1 MVAACFTRLVPTPV
15 PSTTDDRELVR
26 VKQIARLMDRG
37 FVDPILG
44 FFVPGAGD
52 LVGSAIGL
60 YVVGL
65 ALRRKVAPIIIARM
79 VLNLAIDAGIGAI
92 PLIGDL
98 FDLAWKANDK
108 NVALLESRSAHEGR
122 AKLTDWLAVVGA
134 FVALFAVLGL
144 AIWAVVS
151 LLRAI
156 F

>member
-1 MVAACFTRLVPTPV
+1 VAAPAR
-15 PSTTDDRELVR
+15 STTDDRELVR
-26 VKQIARLMDRG
+26 VKRIARLMDDA
-37 FVDPILG
+37 FIDPLLG
-44 FFVPGAGD
+44 LFLPGAGD

-65 ALRRKVAPIIIARM
+65 ALRRKIAPIIIARM
-79 VLNLAIDAGIGAI
+79 ILNLAIDAGIGAI
-92 PLIGDL
+92 PVLGDI

-108 NVALLESRSAHEGR
+108 NVTLLESRTEAAGK
-122 AKLTDWLAVVGA
+122 AKWTDWLAVVGA
-134 FVALFAVLGL
+134 FFALFAVLGL

>member
-1 MVAACFTRLVPTPV
+1 V
-15 PSTTDDRELVR
+15 SQDRDLDR
-26 VKQIARLMDRG
+26 VKRIARVMDRG
-37 FVDPILG
+37 FIDPLLG
-44 FFVPGAGD
+44 LFAPGAGD

-65 ALRRKVAPIIIARM
+65 AMRRKVAPIIIARM

-92 PLIGDL
+92 PLVGDI

-108 NVALLESRSAHEGR
+108 NVALLESRSAHDGK
-122 AKLTDWLAVVGA
+122 AAWTDWLAVIGS
-134 FVALFAVLGL
+134 FVALFAVLAL
-144 AIWAVVS
+144 AIWALVA

>member
-1 MVAACFTRLVPTPV
+1 MATPALTK
-15 PSTTDDRELVR
+15 TTTEDRELVR
-26 VKQIARLMDRG
+26 VKRIARLMDDA
-37 FVDPILG
+37 FIDPLLG
-44 FFVPGAGD
+44 LFLPGAGD
-52 LVGSAIGL
+52 LIGSAIGL

-79 VLNLAIDAGIGAI
+79 ILNLAIDAGIGAI
-92 PLIGDL
+92 PALGDV

-108 NVALLESRSAHEGR
+108 NVALLESRSAHEGKAR
-122 AKLTDWLAVVGA
+122 WTDWLAVVGA
-134 FVALFAVLGL
+134 FFALFAVLGL

>member
-1 MVAACFTRLVPTPV
+1 MVAACSTRLVATE
-15 PSTTDDRELVR
+15 SGDRELVR
-26 VKQIARLMDRG
+26 VKRIARLMDDR

-44 FFVPGAGD
+44 FFAPGVGD

-79 VLNLAIDAGIGAI
+79 VLNLAIDAGLGAI
-92 PLIGDL
+92 PLVGDV

-108 NVALLESRSAHEGR
+108 NVALLESRSATEGKAR
-122 AKLTDWLAVVGA
+122 WTDWLAVVGA

>member
-1 MVAACFTRLVPTPV
+1 VTTPV
-15 PSTTDDRELVR
+15 RSTTEDRELVR
-26 VKQIARLMDRG
+26 VKRIARLMDDA
-37 FVDPILG
+37 FIDPLLG
-44 FFVPGAGD
+44 LFIPGAGD
-52 LVGSAIGL
+52 LIGSGIGL

-92 PLIGDL
+92 PLLGDV

-108 NVALLESRSAHEGR
+108 NVALLESRSAHEGK
-122 AKLTDWLAVVGA
+122 AKWTDWLAVVGA
-134 FVALFAVLGL
+134 FLALFAVLGL

>member
-1 MVAACFTRLVPTPV
+1 MTTPV
-15 PSTTDDRELVR
+15 RSTTEDRELVR
-26 VKQIARLMDRG
+26 VKRIARLMDDA
-37 FVDPILG
+37 FIDPLLG
-44 FFVPGAGD
+44 LFIPGAGD
-52 LVGSAIGL
+52 LIGSGIGL

-92 PLIGDL
+92 PLLGDV

-108 NVALLESRSAHEGR
+108 NVALLESRSAHEGK
-122 AKLTDWLAVVGA
+122 AKWTDWLAVVGA
-134 FVALFAVLGL
+134 FAVLFAVLGL

>member
-1 MVAACFTRLVPTPV
+1 MKR
-15 PSTTDDRELVR
+15 
-26 VKQIARLMDRG
+26 IARLMDDA
-37 FVDPILG
+37 FIDPLLG
-44 FFVPGAGD
+44 LFLPGAGD
-52 LVGSAIGL
+52 LLGSAIGL

-65 ALRRKVAPIIIARM
+65 AMRRKVAPIIIARM

-92 PLIGDL
+92 PLLGDV

-108 NVALLESRSAHEGR
+108 NVVLLEQRSATEGK
-122 AKLTDWLAVVGA
+122 AKLTDWLAVIGA

-151 LLRAI
+151 VLRAI

>member
-1 MVAACFTRLVPTPV
+1 MATPALTK
-15 PSTTDDRELVR
+15 TTTEDRELVR
-26 VKQIARLMDRG
+26 VKRIARLMDDA
-37 FVDPILG
+37 FIDPLLG
-44 FFVPGAGD
+44 LFLPGAGD
-52 LVGSAIGL
+52 LIGSAIGL

-79 VLNLAIDAGIGAI
+79 ILNLAIDAGIGAI
-92 PLIGDL
+92 PALGDV

-108 NVALLESRSAHEGR
+108 NVALLESRSAHEGKGR
-122 AKLTDWLAVVGA
+122 WTDWLAVVGA
-134 FVALFAVLGL
+134 FFALFAVLGL